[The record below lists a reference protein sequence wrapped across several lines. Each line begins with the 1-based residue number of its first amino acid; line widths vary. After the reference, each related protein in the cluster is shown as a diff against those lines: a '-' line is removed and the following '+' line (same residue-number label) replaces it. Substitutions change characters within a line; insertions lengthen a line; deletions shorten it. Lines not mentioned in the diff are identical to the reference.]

1 MSQERGRLRAL
12 IEIGKE
18 LTRFTSMTRLM
29 DRVMEVAAYILC
41 ADDCSLYLMDED
53 GKTLRLRASRGPLRE
68 EVGEATYQPGQG
80 LTGWVAEHG
89 EPVRLTDV
97 QGDPRWQGVHEEFP
111 DQELGALLAVPVP
124 GRDQTAGVLRV
135 VRHHSP
141 ERGDDIGFTEEDE
154 DVLST
159 LASQLSVALDNARLV
174 DRLLQS
180 ERMAAWGQVSARS
193 AHMIGNRVF
202 ALQGHLNELEH
213 LLQDAKLDP
222 EALRELVTK
231 LRTGLFR
238 VEEILQEFRD
248 FVLAT
253 EISQAPVDVNAVVR
267 EAIAET
273 PTGSAGI
280 TLRSELGDHLPTVLG
295 DVGKLKR
302 CVGELIENSVLALK
316 EGGEI
321 VVTTAPAAPAQVQQ
335 WSGHA
340 PRQPMVM
347 IEVRDNGPGIAENLK
362 ERIFTPFFTTRG
374 KGMGLGLSIV
384 HGIVAA
390 HHGTILEVG
399 TEGEGARFVI
409 LLPTAQV
416 GWA

>member
-1 MSQERGRLRAL
+1 MSQDRGRLRAL
-12 IEIGKE
+12 IEIGKD

-53 GKTLRLRASRGPLRE
+53 GKTLRLRASKGPLRT
-68 EVGEATYQPGQG
+68 EVGEATYRLGQG
-80 LTGWVAEHG
+80 LTGWVAQHG

-97 QGDPRWQGVHEEFP
+97 QGDPRWEGMHEEFP
-111 DQELGALLAVPVP
+111 TKELGALLAVPVP
-124 GRDQTAGVLRV
+124 GRNTPSGVLRV
-135 VRHHSP
+135 VRHRGP

-159 LASQLSVALDNARLV
+159 LASQLSVALDNARLI

-202 ALQGHLNELEH
+202 ALQGYLNELEH
-213 LLQDAKLDP
+213 LLQAAQLDP
-222 EALRELVTK
+222 AALRELVAR

-253 EISQAPVDVNAVVR
+253 EISQSPVDVNAAVK
-267 EAIAET
+267 EALAET
-273 PTGSAGI
+273 PTGSAGV
-280 TLRSELGDHLPTVLG
+280 TLRSELGEGLPTILG
-295 DVGKLKR
+295 DAEKLKR
-302 CVGELIENSVLALK
+302 CVGELIENSALALK

-321 VVTTAPAAPAQVQQ
+321 AVTTAPAPPEQVQQ

-340 PRQPMVM
+340 PREPMVM

-384 HGIVAA
+384 HGIIAA

-399 TEGEGARFVI
+399 REGEGAHFVI
-409 LLPTAQV
+409 LLPVAQV